1 MENDVKLYKEFLLG
15 NQNAFDK
22 LMDKYRKNI
31 ICFINGY
38 VKNIDIAEDL
48 AQDVFVYILINKK
61 EYDFKYSMK
70 TYLYTIARSRA
81 LNYIKREKRIIYLN
95 ENVDYGNKEE
105 DIYSIEEEIFS
116 NERKQKLYKAIEEL
130 NESQKRAI
138 FLADIEELSYNEI
151 GKILGKSISQTKMI
165 IYRARKNLKKLLGK
179 ERMEIG

>member
-22 LMDKYRKNI
+22 LMEKYRKNI

-95 ENVDYGNKEE
+95 ENVEYGNKEE
-105 DIYSIEEEIFS
+105 DSYSIEEEIFS

>member
-95 ENVDYGNKEE
+95 ENVEYGNKE
-105 DIYSIEEEIFS
+105 DSYSIEEEIVS

-130 NESQKRAI
+130 NETQKRAI

>member
-1 MENDVKLYKEFLLG
+1 
-15 NQNAFDK
+15 
-22 LMDKYRKNI
+22 
-31 ICFINGY
+31 
-38 VKNIDIAEDL
+38 
-48 AQDVFVYILINKK
+48 
-61 EYDFKYSMK
+61 MK

>member
-95 ENVDYGNKEE
+95 ENVEYGNKEE
-105 DIYSIEEEIFS
+105 DSYSIEEEIFS